1 MLEYTLNPASPPATG
16 ELGYTAWMASQLF
29 EILALTFLCAFSGW
43 LWVRSGRSFDRK
55 MISEL
60 ISMIGAPCLIF
71 SSLVS
76 LEVTPEA
83 MWQMA
88 LAALFAFGAFALSG
102 FILLRLLKLPLQTYL
117 APLTFGNQGNM
128 GVPLCL
134 FAWGVEGQALGL
146 VFFAIAASLQFSV
159 GLFLWSGRIDLME
172 LVRNPIG
179 LSAIT
184 AALVIGLE
192 VPVPGF
198 LMNTTE
204 LLGKFAIPLMLLA
217 LGVAIAELKVTDLY
231 RSLTVAVARLA
242 IGLTIGFG
250 MAQML
255 GFSGIARGVLIL
267 QCAMP
272 AAVFNYLLAQRYD
285 RSPEQVASIVV
296 VSTLLTA
303 VTLPLL
309 LPYVV

>member
-1 MLEYTLNPASPPATG
+1 MFP
-16 ELGYTAWMASQLF
+16 
-29 EILALTFLCAFSGW
+29 CACLPGGSR
-43 LWVRSGRSFDRK
+43 VRRS
-55 MISEL
+55 
-60 ISMIGAPCLIF
+60 
-71 SSLVS
+71 VS
-76 LEVTPEA
+76 
-83 MWQMA
+83 
-88 LAALFAFGAFALSG
+88 
-102 FILLRLLKLPLQTYL
+102 
-117 APLTFGNQGNM
+117 
-128 GVPLCL
+128 C
-134 FAWGVEGQALGL
+134 
-146 VFFAIAASLQFSV
+146 FFAIAASLQFSV

-198 LMNTTE
+198 LMNTTV